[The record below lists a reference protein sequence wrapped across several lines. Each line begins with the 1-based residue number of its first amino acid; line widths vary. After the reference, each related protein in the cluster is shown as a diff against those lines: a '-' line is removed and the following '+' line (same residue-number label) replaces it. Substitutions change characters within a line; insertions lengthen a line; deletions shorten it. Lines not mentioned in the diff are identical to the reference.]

1 MTRLLST
8 VLVMLFG
15 GVAAA
20 QSPNVDVTFRPGAN
34 HHLGDDAFRKRFG
47 REPTEADEAL
57 RMRTHFEAVR
67 DLLRTRPA
75 TRPDL
80 EHKRAEILAHFDA
93 YIAKGTTPKNEH
105 LPWRTPVF
113 IDDAG
118 TICAVGYLI
127 EQTVGRPVAEKIAA
141 TSAPAT
147 SVPRSIAAAMP
158 EVRDW
163 VAASGFTLEEL
174 SLIQPGY
181 EGPEVDHVVAWNPK
195 KDKEHDGPYNVGG
208 IRGTLER
215 GEMVGDWTRT
225 DADGYL
231 VGSGHFVHGAATW
244 TSFYPDGKR
253 LAVGPFAQSQPTG
266 TLKIFH
272 PSGNLA
278 AEGHRHLRMACAT
291 SEWHFYYDSPNKTPI
306 AIGAFSHAD
315 LVGTWQHFDQ
325 TGHLLAT
332 ERPSQD
338 GWLEREGVLGLFQL
352 DIVPG
357 ADGVRHRVHEG
368 NVEADSTRLD
378 ELISP
383 DNEERLYV
391 RDLGQVFD
399 ANGFLIAQSGT
410 TLTAADC
417 RWSVARKRAARGG
430 QLSRLHELVWRDAT
444 NSDEQANDCGK
455 PEPIEPKRAAKL
467 STMLASMRAV
477 RAQTP
482 DFIRALALG
491 DTTVDTATAD
501 GATPAEVAKAGL
513 QEALTSRDDLA
524 KILAANMVWYVEWP
538 HVDGLF
544 VKLYATV
551 AGMRDNGQ

>member
-8 VLVMLFG
+8 VLVMLIC

-20 QSPNVDVTFRPGAN
+20 QTPNLGARPGAN

-67 DLLRTRPA
+67 DLLRARPA
-75 TRPDL
+75 TRPEL
-80 EHKRAEILAHFDA
+80 EGRRAEILRLFDA

-127 EQTVGRPVAEKIAA
+127 EQTAGHPVAEKIATEHRYA
-141 TSAPAT
+141 YLEEIS
-147 SVPRSIAAAMP
+147 AAMP
-158 EVRDW
+158 AVRDW
-163 VAASGFTLEEL
+163 VASSGLTLEEL

-181 EGPEVDHVVAWNPK
+181 EGPEIDHVMAWSPK
-195 KDKEHDGPYNVGG
+195 KDKVPDGIYDEGN
-208 IRGTLER
+208 IKGTLAK

-225 DADGYL
+225 DDQGHVL
-231 VGSGHFVHGAATW
+231 GKGHFAHGAATW

-253 LAVGPFAQSQPTG
+253 LAEGPFAQSQATG
-266 TLKIFH
+266 TWKIFH

-278 AEGHRHLRMACAT
+278 AEGRLTHGVRDKQ
-291 SEWHFYYDSPNKTPI
+291 WHFYYDTAKKTPI

-325 TGHLLAT
+325 SGHLLAT

-338 GWLEREGVLGLFQL
+338 GWQEKEGVLGLFQL
-352 DIVPG
+352 DIVAGP
-357 ADGVRHRVHEG
+357 DGVRHRVHEG
-368 NVEADSTRLD
+368 NVAADSTRLD

-399 ANGFLIAQSGT
+399 ANGFRIAESGT

-417 RWSVARKRAARGG
+417 HWSAPRKHAAARN
-430 QLSRLHELVWRDAT
+430 QLSRLHELVWRDAS
-444 NSDEQANDCGK
+444 NGDEEANDCGK
-455 PEPIEPKRAAKL
+455 PEPIAPKRAAKL
-467 STMLASMRAV
+467 AAMLASMRAV

-491 DTTVDTATAD
+491 DATVDDAT
-501 GATPAEVAKAGL
+501 TEPAANPDL
-513 QEALTSRDDLA
+513 PDALTSRDDLA

-544 VKLYATV
+544 VKMYATV
-551 AGMRDNGQ
+551 AGMRDSRQ